1 MKFSSQEVHIQ
12 HSFESFCKAVIRNEA
27 RNYSRD
33 MKRRQDHEAL
43 FSGLTVQ
50 EYSSLVSP
58 DAYPSKETL
67 FCAAGHYITVRHE
80 ELAEAIAALPQD
92 KRDIVL
98 LAYFLGMT
106 DKQIGKLLNLVRSTV
121 QYKRKIS
128 LRELRQILESE
139 D

>member
-1 MKFSSQEVHIQ
+1 MNFSSQQVHIQ
-12 HSFESFCKAVIRNEA
+12 HSFESFCKTVVRNEA
-27 RNYSRD
+27 RNYIRNL
-33 MKRRQDHEAL
+33 KRKQDHEAL
-43 FSGLTVQ
+43 FSGLTEQ
-50 EYSSLVSP
+50 EYASLVSP
-58 DAYPSKETL
+58 DTYPHSETR
-67 FCAAGHYITVRHE
+67 FSAAGYSVTVRHE

-98 LAYFLGMT
+98 LAYFLDMT

-128 LRELRQILESE
+128 LRELRHILESE